1 MEHLHIQTAQNV
13 GIHFEVAGLGDRVVA
28 ALVDYLLLA
37 VYLITIYVV
46 IIAAGAGDSLALL
59 AIAALPYPFYFLVC
73 EVFFDG
79 QSIGKKLSRLKV
91 ARLDG
96 DQPTVGNYLLR
107 WLLRPIDIGISS
119 GLIGLTS
126 ILITRHGQRL
136 GDLAAGTTVVKLRP
150 RTRLGDTL
158 FSRLEDDHTPT
169 FADVDRLDPHD
180 VETAKE
186 VLDTLTM
193 ERRSHDTFTLGLRM
207 KTALEEK
214 MEVSSELP
222 PAEFLRAV
230 IDDYNHL
237 AGRV

>member
-1 MEHLHIQTAQNV
+1 MEHVQIQTAQNV
-13 GIHFEVAGLGDRVVA
+13 GIRFEVAGLGDRVVA
-28 ALVDYLLLA
+28 ALIDYLFLS
-37 VYLITIYVV
+37 VYLITVYFV
-46 IIAAGAGDSLALL
+46 IFAAGAADSLALL
-59 AIAALPYPFYFLVC
+59 SLASLPYLFYFLVC

-79 QSIGKKLSRLKV
+79 QSIGKKMSRLKV

-119 GLIGLTS
+119 GLIGLVS
-126 ILITRHGQRL
+126 ILVTRHGQRL

-158 FSRLEDDHTPT
+158 YARLEDEHTLT
-169 FADVDRLDPHD
+169 FTQVDRLDAHD

-186 VLDTLTM
+186 VLNTLTL
-193 ERRSHDTFTLGLRM
+193 ERRSHETYTLGLRM
-207 KTALEEK
+207 KAALEQK
-214 MEVSSELP
+214 MEVSSDLS
-222 PAEFLRAV
+222 PAQFLRAV
-230 IDDYNHL
+230 IDDYNHV